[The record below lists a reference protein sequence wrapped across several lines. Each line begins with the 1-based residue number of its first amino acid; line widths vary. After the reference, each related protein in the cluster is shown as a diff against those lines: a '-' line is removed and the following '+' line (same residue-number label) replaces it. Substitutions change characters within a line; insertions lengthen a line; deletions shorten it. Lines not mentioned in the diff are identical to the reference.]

1 MSDALGTKN
10 RRRFGRLTVVGL
22 TSLAVA
28 ATVVVPQA
36 LSGSSAASTTMHMT
50 QHDAARHPTHRTH
63 GVAAVRHVT
72 KPFRNLQRAEN
83 AGYEMLTDAKGIAC
97 IDMPN
102 MGGMGVHFANGSLV
116 GNPSEHIRHPEALVY
131 RIDKT
136 GMLRLAAVEY
146 VVLVKAWHAKH
157 PGTRPELFGHKFMH
171 NKAGNRFGLPAFY
184 SLHAWAWYHNPAGR
198 FAPFNPR
205 VTC

>member
-1 MSDALGTKN
+1 VI
-10 RRRFGRLTVVGL
+10 GRAAVVLLTSGAVALTVTLPV
-22 TSLAVA
+22 
-28 ATVVVPQA
+28 A
-36 LSGSSAASTTMHMT
+36 LSGSSAASPPAMHMT
-50 QHDAARHPTHRTH
+50 HHGSNHRASHQAH
-63 GVAAVRHVT
+63 GVAAVRHAT
-72 KPFRNLQRAEN
+72 KSFKNLQRAEN
-83 AGYEMLTDAKGIAC
+83 GGYELLTDAKGIAC
-97 IDMPN
+97 IAMPK

-116 GNPSEHIRHPEALVY
+116 GSPSEHIRHPEALVY
-131 RIDKT
+131 RIDKN

-157 PGTRPELFGHKFMH
+157 PHTRPELFGHKFMLT
-171 NKAGNRFGLPAFY
+171 KAGNRYGLPAFY